1 MPSEHKARAPSRFSP
16 VAAILLAVL
25 CIGPVAAQSK
35 PDALKLYRE
44 GKYDEAR
51 SVCLAELSINPNNLE
66 SYVVLVWSLLSL
78 ERWADAELYA
88 SKAYTTIRKDPRI
101 VEALGEAAFY
111 QGKNSEAIAHFRD
124 YVNLLPD
131 GSRIGTVYYLMGE
144 TYLRLVRPGHADIA
158 IRTALQFEPGNAK
171 WWTRLGY
178 VRETASDW
186 SYAVE
191 AYDAALAIDPG
202 LVDAIRGK
210 DRVLNRVRR

>member
-1 MPSEHKARAPSRFSP
+1 MPSEHNARASSRFSP
-16 VAAILLAVL
+16 VAVVLLAMLCAAPVL
-25 CIGPVAAQSK
+25 AQVK

-51 SVCLAELSINPNNLE
+51 AVCLAELSTNPNNLE

-186 SYAVE
+186 SYAIE
-191 AYDAALAIDPG
+191 AYDTALSIDPG

-210 DRVLNRVRR
+210 DRVLSRVRR